1 MVRTCLLNGLLCVD
15 NLSNAGLGTLALI
28 TLVLGFICCCE
39 VHPVRV
45 DDFGLL
51 LKIKGILVGL
61 DFSLCQLSMI
71 ILAIV
76 RKERLGVGIA
86 DETICAASHS

>member
-45 DDFGLL
+45 DNLGLL
-51 LKIKGILVGL
+51 LKVEGILVTLYFG
-61 DFSLCQLSMI
+61 LCQLSMI
-71 ILAIV
+71 ILTIV
-76 RKERLGVGIA
+76 REERLWVGIA
-86 DETICAASHS
+86 DEAICATSHS